1 MQTKIKFYKDR
12 VAVNFLAK
20 DKKNGADV
28 FNAIDGYTAI
38 GVLSKQFDT
47 VEEGIEYVKD
57 YMKDVPVVSVGL
69 GAGDPAQ
76 FQKAALI
83 AAATDPGH
91 VNQVFTGA
99 AYAAGALKAMKA
111 ENTAVNVLMSPTG
124 IVGKVKISTGE
135 LSSKEK
141 PAIIDVDTAMA
152 MVLDMRAQGIK
163 YFPMGGLK
171 SKDELKAVAEACAR
185 HGVPMMEPSGGV
197 DLSNFKEITKICLD
211 AGVEKVMPHIY
222 GAVIDKESGNTKIE
236 DVKAVYQMVKELL
249 D

>member
-20 DKKNGADV
+20 DKKNGAEV

-47 VEEGIEYVKD
+47 VE
-57 YMKDVPVVSVGL
+57 
-69 GAGDPAQ
+69 
-76 FQKAALI
+76 AALI

-135 LSSKEK
+135 LSSKEE
-141 PAIIDVDTAMA
+141 PAIVDVDTAMA

>member
-28 FNAIDGYTAI
+28 FNAIDGYAAI

-111 ENTAVNVLMSPTG
+111 ENTAVNVLMSPT
-124 IVGKVKISTGE
+124 
-135 LSSKEK
+135 
-141 PAIIDVDTAMA
+141 PAIVDVDTAMA